1 MHSSHVTSAP
11 IPPCKVG
18 DPMSDNYV
26 LKMENIEKAFN
37 GIPVLK
43 KASFSLAKGEI
54 HALCGGNGAGK
65 STLMKILTGVY
76 SKDDG
81 TIDIDHHKVEINSMQ
96 DAEKNG
102 IAMIF
107 QEFSLIPTLTV
118 AQNIFLTREPRSAK
132 TFINDKE
139 CVRAAEAILKTL
151 NVDIN
156 PNVTVDS
163 LGVGYWQMVEI
174 AKALSKNAKILI
186 MDEPTASLSESETIS
201 LFKLVNQLKENGI
214 SIVYISHRMAEIF
227 EICDKITVLKDGRT
241 ILTEECKNLTMDKVV
256 ESMMGAEAGKSFEW
270 IERTFNRPE
279 QPILEV
285 KNLAYGNRVKDVSF
299 KLYPGEIVGL
309 AGLMGSGRTEI
320 ARCLFGMNR
329 PDAGEVLIDN
339 QKVKRTKDAIR
350 NGIALVP
357 EDRRKQGLVLDH
369 TVRDNMMLP
378 MIKKLTK
385 GLFVD
390 DSKGSELTSE
400 YIDKLNIKTDGVS
413 KIVKLLSGGN
423 QQKIVLAK
431 WLAQHPKVLILD
443 EPTIGVDIGAKSE
456 IVEII
461 RSMANDG
468 MAILVISSELEELLA
483 VSDRVLVLYNGT
495 ITKELYRKN
504 IESEEELHHAIQ
516 GY

>member
-1 MHSSHVTSAP
+1 
-11 IPPCKVG
+11 
-18 DPMSDNYV
+18 MSENYV
-26 LKMENIEKAFN
+26 LKMENIEKSFN
-37 GIPVLK
+37 GVPVLK
-43 KASFSLAKGEI
+43 KADFFLAKGEI

-76 SKDDG
+76 TKDDG
-81 TIDIDHHKVEINSMQ
+81 TITIDNDSVQINSTQ

-118 AQNIFLTREPRSAK
+118 AQNIFLAREPRTGK

-139 CVRAAEAILKTL
+139 CIRAAEDILKKL
-151 NVDIN
+151 NVDID

-186 MDEPTASLSESETIS
+186 MDEPTSSLSESETVS
-201 LFKLVNQLKENGI
+201 LFKLVKQLKDSGI

-227 EICDKITVLKDGRT
+227 EICDKVTVLKDGRT

-256 ESMMGAEAGKSFEW
+256 ESMMGVEAGKSFEW
-270 IERTFNRPE
+270 IERTFDRPDR
-279 QPILEV
+279 PILEV
-285 KNLAYGNRVKDVSF
+285 KNLSYGHRVKDVSF
-299 KLYPGEIVGL
+299 ELYPGEIVGM

-320 ARCLFGMNR
+320 AQCLFGMNH
-329 PDAGEVLIDN
+329 PDSGEVLIEGN
-339 QKVKRTKDAIR
+339 RVKRTKDAIR

-378 MIKKLTK
+378 MIKQLTK

-390 DSKGSELTSE
+390 DSRGNSLTAE
-400 YIDKLNIKTDGVS
+400 FIAKLNIKTDGVS
-413 KIVKLLSGGN
+413 KLVKLLSGGN

-461 RSMANDG
+461 RSMANEG

-483 VSDRVLVLYNGT
+483 VSDRILVLYNGT
-495 ITKELYRKN
+495 IFKEIYRKN

>member
-1 MHSSHVTSAP
+1 MVN
-11 IPPCKVG
+11 
-18 DPMSDNYV
+18 NYV
-26 LKMENIEKAFN
+26 LQMKDIEKSFN

-43 KASFSLAKGEI
+43 KADFSLEKGEV
-54 HALCGGNGAGK
+54 HALVGGNGAGK

-76 SKDDG
+76 AKDSG
-81 TIDIDHHKVEINSMQ
+81 FIEIENNKVEINTTQ

-118 AQNIFLTREPRSAK
+118 AQNIFLTREPRK
-132 TFINDKE
+132 NGFINDKE
-139 CVRAAEAILKTL
+139 CIQAAEDLLRTL
-151 NVDIN
+151 NVNID

-186 MDEPTASLSESETIS
+186 MDEPTASLSESETTS
-201 LFKLVNQLKENGI
+201 LFKLVNQLKDNGI

-227 EICDKITVLKDGRT
+227 EVCDRLTVLKDGRT
-241 ILTEECKNLTMDKVV
+241 ILTEECKNLTMEKVV
-256 ESMMGAEAGKSFEW
+256 ESMMGADAGQSFKW
-270 IERTFNRPE
+270 IERKYTRPDE
-279 QPILEV
+279 PVLRVEH
-285 KNLAYGNRVKDVSF
+285 LAYGNRVKDVTF
-299 KLYPGEIVGL
+299 ELYPGEIVGL

-320 ARCLFGMNR
+320 AQCIFGMQR
-329 PDAGEVLIDN
+329 PDFGEILIEN
-339 QKVKRTKDAIR
+339 KKIKRTKDAIR

-369 TVRDNMMLP
+369 TVRENMMLP
-378 MIKKLTK
+378 MMKQLTR
-385 GLFVD
+385 GIFVND
-390 DSKGSELTSE
+390 KAGNSLTEE
-400 YIDKLNIKTDGVS
+400 YINKLNIKTDNVS
-413 KIVKLLSGGN
+413 KVVKLLSGGN

-461 RSMANDG
+461 RSMAKEG
-468 MAILVISSELEELLA
+468 MGILVISSELEELLA
-483 VSDRVLVLYNGT
+483 VSDRILVLYNGT
-495 ITKELYRKN
+495 ITKEIYRKD
-504 IESEEELHHAIQ
+504 IETEEALHHAIQ

>member
-1 MHSSHVTSAP
+1 
-11 IPPCKVG
+11 
-18 DPMSDNYV
+18 MSEDYV
-26 LKMENIEKAFN
+26 LQMKNIEKSFN
-37 GIPVLK
+37 GVPVLK
-43 KASFSLAKGEI
+43 GTNFSVRKGEV
-54 HALCGGNGAGK
+54 HAICGGNGAGK

-76 SKDDG
+76 TKDKG
-81 TIDIDHHKVEINSMQ
+81 TIQINNKEVDINSTH
-96 DAEKNG
+96 DAERNG
-102 IAMIF
+102 VAMIF

-118 AQNIFLTREPRSAK
+118 AQNIFLTRESRSAK

-139 CVRAAEAILKTL
+139 CIRAAETILEKL
-151 NVDIN
+151 NVKIN
-156 PNVTVDS
+156 VNDRVDS

-186 MDEPTASLSESETIS
+186 MDEPTSSLSESETDS
-201 LFKLVNQLKENGI
+201 LFKLVNQLKQNGI
-214 SIVYISHRMAEIF
+214 TIVYISHRMTEIF
-227 EICDKITVLKDGRT
+227 KICDSITVLKDGRT
-241 ILTEECKNLTMDKVV
+241 ILTDQCSNLTMEKVV
-256 ESMMGAEAGKSFEW
+256 GSMMGAEAGKSFKW
-270 IERTFNRPE
+270 IERNVKKQEKPVL
-279 QPILEV
+279 QV
-285 KNLAYGNRVKDVSF
+285 KNLAYKSRVKDVSF
-299 KLYPGEIVGL
+299 QLYPGEIVGL

-320 ARCLFGMNR
+320 AQCIFGIQH
-329 PDAGEVLIDN
+329 PDAGEVLVDN
-339 QKVKRTKDAIR
+339 QKIKTTRDAIR

-369 TVRDNMMLP
+369 AVQENMMLP

-390 DSKGSELTSE
+390 DSRGNSLTTS
-400 YIDKLNIKTDGVS
+400 YIEKLNIKTDGTS
-413 KIVKLLSGGN
+413 KLVKLLSGGN

-483 VSDRVLVLYNGT
+483 VSDRILVLYGGN
-495 ITKELYRKN
+495 IIKEIDRKG

>member
-1 MHSSHVTSAP
+1 
-11 IPPCKVG
+11 
-18 DPMSDNYV
+18 MSQRYV
-26 LKMENIEKAFN
+26 LHMKEIEKSFN
-37 GIPVLK
+37 GVSVLK
-43 KASFSLAKGEI
+43 KAYFSLGKGEV
-54 HALCGGNGAGK
+54 HALVGGNGAGK

-76 SKDDG
+76 MKDTG
-81 TIDIDHHKVEINSMQ
+81 TIQIDNNTIEIHSPQ
-96 DAEKNG
+96 DAEKSG

-132 TFINDKE
+132 AFINDKE
-139 CVRAAEAILKTL
+139 CILAAEEILNKL
-151 NVDIN
+151 NVDID
-156 PNVTVDS
+156 PNATVDS

-186 MDEPTASLSESETIS
+186 MDEPTASLSESETTS
-201 LFKLVNQLKENGI
+201 LFKLVKQLKDSGI

-227 EICDKITVLKDGRT
+227 EICDKLTVLKDGQT
-241 ILTEECKNLTMDKVV
+241 ILTDDCNNLTMEKVV
-256 ESMMGAEAGKSFEW
+256 ESMMGAEAGQSFKW
-270 IERTFNRPE
+270 IERTYNRPAE
-279 QPILEV
+279 PVLEV
-285 KNLAYGNRVKDVSF
+285 KNLVYGNRVKDVTF
-299 KLYPGEIVGL
+299 QLYPGEIVGL

-320 ARCLFGMNR
+320 AQCIFGMQR
-329 PDAGEVLIDN
+329 PDSGEIVIEN

-369 TVRDNMMLP
+369 TVRENMMLP
-378 MIKKLTK
+378 MIKRLTK
-385 GLFVD
+385 GLFVND
-390 DSKGSELTSE
+390 GKGNSLTEE
-400 YIDKLNIKTDGVS
+400 YIEKLNIKTDGVS
-413 KIVKLLSGGN
+413 KVVKLLSGGN

-483 VSDRVLVLYNGT
+483 VSDRILVLYNGT
-495 ITKELYRKN
+495 ITREIQRKE
-504 IESEEELHHAIQ
+504 IESEEALHHAIQ

>member
-1 MHSSHVTSAP
+1 MT
-11 IPPCKVG
+11 
-18 DPMSDNYV
+18 NYV
-26 LKMENIEKAFN
+26 LKMEKIEKSFN
-37 GIPVLK
+37 GVPVLK
-43 KASFSLAKGEI
+43 KAEFFLGKGEV

-76 SKDDG
+76 TKDQG
-81 TIDIDHHKVEINSMQ
+81 TVKIENNSVEINSTQ

-118 AQNIFLTREPRSAK
+118 AQNIFLTREPRQGK

-139 CVRAAEAILKTL
+139 CVRAAEELLKILD
-151 NVDIN
+151 VDID
-156 PNVTVDS
+156 PNATVDS

-186 MDEPTASLSESETIS
+186 MDEPTSSLSEAETES
-201 LFKLVNQLKENGI
+201 LFKLVNQLKEKGI

-227 EICDKITVLKDGRT
+227 EICDKVTVLKDGRT
-241 ILTEECKNLTMDKVV
+241 ILTEECKKLTMEKVV
-256 ESMMGAEAGKSFEW
+256 ESMMGAEAGKSFKW
-270 IERTFNRPE
+270 IDRNVKRPDTPVF
-279 QPILEV
+279 QV
-285 KNLAYGNRVKDVSF
+285 KHLAYGNRVKDVSLQ
-299 KLYPGEIVGL
+299 LYPGEIVGL

-320 ARCLFGMNR
+320 AQCLFGMAR
-329 PDAGEVLIDN
+329 PDAGEIYIED
-339 QKVKRTKDAIR
+339 KRVKKTKDAIR

-369 TVRDNMMLP
+369 TVRENMMLP

-385 GLFVD
+385 GWFVD
-390 DSKGSELTSE
+390 DSGGSTLTEE
-400 YIDKLNIKTDGVS
+400 YIKKLNIKTDGVD
-413 KIVKLLSGGN
+413 KIAKLLSGGN

-461 RSMANDG
+461 RNMANEG

-483 VSDRVLVLYNGT
+483 VSDRILVLYNGT
-495 ITKELYRKN
+495 ITNEMVRKD
-504 IESEEELHHAIQ
+504 IETEEDLHHAIQ